1 MPQVFEKFW
10 ESLGFFSLSHTT
22 CIQFFFLP
30 LLIVKYKNKCA
41 KVKESDNYVL
51 CVVKRVILNV
61 CKQETET
68 RKNGQRIYRNLHRYV
83 IPGCHMT
90 GIYMKIKLYFFKFKS
105 MINTAPIHKPRT
117 LLYSLAL
124 NNIT

>member
-1 MPQVFEKFW
+1 MSLLTVILCHRCLKNFENHW
-10 ESLGFFSLSHTT
+10 DFFPCLILHAYHFY
-22 CIQFFFLP
+22 FFP

-90 GIYMKIKLYFFKFKS
+90 GIYMKIKLLFF
-105 MINTAPIHKPRT
+105 
-117 LLYSLAL
+117 
-124 NNIT
+124 